1 MEKGMISVDRWS
13 EESQAYFLTH
23 LHSDHTK
30 GLSSKWRRGPLFCSP
45 ITATLFPPK
54 FPDFDLSLI
63 RVLEAGTSRSLTLV
77 SPSSGSEIAFDVT
90 VIDADHCPGAVMFLF
105 EGEFGRLLYTGDFR
119 WEGTRERALVGRSVL
134 VEALKGGTIDFLYM
148 DNTYCNPSYSFPP
161 KEVVANQVVKIIS
174 AYPDHDVVIA
184 INTLGKEDLLIHISK
199 ALNIKIWVWPERL
212 QTMHLLGFHGIFTTN
227 TSLTRVRA
235 VPMYSFS
242 INTLEELNKISPT
255 IGIMPSGL
263 PWVVKSL
270 DQNDNSV
277 GSSLKV
283 FQGQKKETAT
293 DQDHVNRNQKYEDMS
308 PYTKF
313 HRYIYSVPYSDHSC
327 FSELQEFYKLVK
339 PINVRGIV
347 SSSSCYIDPLYYLGN
362 LSDSNELIEGT
373 NMKFPKLKV
382 DESGESPQGKSV
394 CCNLSIGARFR
405 RKCSKKISSLSVRSG
420 RVTSMRRSKRGV
432 SIAEIASGV

>member
-23 LHSDHTK
+23 LHADHTK
-30 GLSSKWRRGPLFCSP
+30 GLSSNWRKGPLFCSP
-45 ITATLFPPK
+45 ITAKLFPPK
-54 FPDFDLSLI
+54 FPDFDLSFI
-63 RVLEAGTSRSLTLV
+63 RVLEIGTSHSLALL
-77 SPSSGSEIAFDVT
+77 SPSSGSKITFHVT

-119 WEGTRERALVGRSVL
+119 WEGTSERALEGKSVL
-134 VEALKGGTIDFLYM
+134 VEALKGGTVDFLYL
-148 DNTYCNPSYSFPP
+148 DNTYCNPSFLFPP
-161 KEVVANQVVKIIS
+161 REVVANQVVKIIS
-174 AYPDHDVVIA
+174 AYPDHDVIIA
-184 INTLGKEDLLIHISK
+184 INTLGKEDLLIHIAK

-242 INTLEELNKISPT
+242 INTLEELNKMRPT

-263 PWVVKSL
+263 PWVVKRL
-270 DQNDNSV
+270 DQNDYSV
-277 GSSLKV
+277 GSLKV
-283 FQGQKKETAT
+283 FQGSKRGTAT
-293 DQDHVNRNQKYEDMS
+293 DQDHVCRNQKYEDIS
-308 PYTKF
+308 PYTKL

-327 FSELQEFYKLVK
+327 FSELQEFFKLVK
-339 PINVRGIV
+339 PMNIRGIV
-347 SSSSCYIDPLYYLGN
+347 SSSTCYIDPLYYLGK
-362 LSDSNELIEGT
+362 LSDSDKLIEGT
-373 NMKFPKLKV
+373 NMKLHKLKV
-382 DESGESPQGKSV
+382 DESGESSQGKSV

-405 RKCSKKISSLSVRSG
+405 RKSSKKISSLGVRSG
-420 RVTSMRRSKRGV
+420 RVTSTRRSKRGV

>member
-1 MEKGMISVDRWS
+1 MEIAKKAKPTS
-13 EESQAYFLTH
+13 
-23 LHSDHTK
+23 
-30 GLSSKWRRGPLFCSP
+30 SP
-45 ITATLFPPK
+45 ISTPITPRASLPNGAEPVVLLADHRHALPPK

-63 RVLEAGTSRSLTLV
+63 RALEVGTSRSLTLV
-77 SPSSGSEIAFDVT
+77 SPSSGTEIAFDVT
-90 VIDADHCPGAVMFLF
+90 VINADHCP
-105 EGEFGRLLYTGDFR
+105 GEFGRLLYTGDFR

-161 KEVVANQVVKIIS
+161 REVVANQVVKIIS

-184 INTLGKEDLLIHISK
+184 INTLGKEDLLIHIAK

-313 HRYIYSVPYSDHSC
+313 HRYIYSVQYSDHSC

-373 NMKFPKLKV
+373 NMKFPKLRWMKV
-382 DESGESPQGKSV
+382 GNHPKA
-394 CCNLSIGARFR
+394 NLFAVTYQLGLDLEENAARR
-405 RKCSKKISSLSVRSG
+405 L
-420 RVTSMRRSKRGV
+420 
-432 SIAEIASGV
+432 AA

>member
-1 MEKGMISVDRWS
+1 
-13 EESQAYFLTH
+13 
-23 LHSDHTK
+23 
-30 GLSSKWRRGPLFCSP
+30 
-45 ITATLFPPK
+45 
-54 FPDFDLSLI
+54 
-63 RVLEAGTSRSLTLV
+63 
-77 SPSSGSEIAFDVT
+77 
-90 VIDADHCPGAVMFLF
+90 
-105 EGEFGRLLYTGDFR
+105 
-119 WEGTRERALVGRSVL
+119 
-134 VEALKGGTIDFLYM
+134 
-148 DNTYCNPSYSFPP
+148 
-161 KEVVANQVVKIIS
+161 
-174 AYPDHDVVIA
+174 
-184 INTLGKEDLLIHISK
+184 
-199 ALNIKIWVWPERL
+199 
-212 QTMHLLGFHGIFTTN
+212 MHLLGFHGIFTTN

-313 HRYIYSVPYSDHSC
+313 HRCIYSVPYSDHSC

-405 RKCSKKISSLSVRSG
+405 RKCSKKINSLSVRSQ
-420 RVTSMRRSKRGV
+420 MH
-432 SIAEIASGV
+432 AH